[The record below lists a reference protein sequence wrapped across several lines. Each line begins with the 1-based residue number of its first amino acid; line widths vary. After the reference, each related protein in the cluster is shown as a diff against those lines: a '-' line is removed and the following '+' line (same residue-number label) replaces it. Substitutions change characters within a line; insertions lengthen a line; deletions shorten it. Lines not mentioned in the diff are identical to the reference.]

1 MPSVDSILQVE
12 LKAILDLLNQQLQQL
27 SDQLMAQQHW
37 PVYVQGVDFTHAKT
51 NLCTHIRQ
59 LEYDN
64 DAMKPGETVS
74 YQGICGTTAESLAL
88 IQATN
93 ETRGQLSM
101 LLRKMDKII
110 VQSEQGRLRLS
121 VHALNALG
129 YARFNRKQTIR
140 KLYTFDDR
148 LNTVSYFWASQRK
161 ITKASVAE
169 VRADIDRKLE
179 NATADF
185 RYYLTADRAHLSNVP
200 ANEVLYY
207 VYQKN
212 DNPRANYVLD
222 TADGP
227 KRGSCLASSPF
238 FYPASENS
246 ALPRI
251 RDLPDL
257 QQRAPRLSRTDKV
270 INDTPFLPSVHV
282 HRLAP

>member
-1 MPSVDSILQVE
+1 MPSVDSILQAE

-27 SDQLMAQQHW
+27 SDQLMAQQYW

-129 YARFNRKQTIR
+129 YT
-140 KLYTFDDR
+140 
-148 LNTVSYFWASQRK
+148 
-161 ITKASVAE
+161 
-169 VRADIDRKLE
+169 
-179 NATADF
+179 
-185 RYYLTADRAHLSNVP
+185 
-200 ANEVLYY
+200 
-207 VYQKN
+207 
-212 DNPRANYVLD
+212 
-222 TADGP
+222 
-227 KRGSCLASSPF
+227 LASKTFRFDEARGYLKKALAFRP
-238 FYPASENS
+238 NDS
-246 ALPRI
+246 AILDSMGWLNYRSGRYEEALVLLKKAYSKQPEAEIATHLGETLWVLGRQQEAKQIWQEAAEKFPEDNTLIEALKRI
-251 RDLPDL
+251 
-257 QQRAPRLSRTDKV
+257 Q
-270 INDTPFLPSVHV
+270 
-282 HRLAP
+282 